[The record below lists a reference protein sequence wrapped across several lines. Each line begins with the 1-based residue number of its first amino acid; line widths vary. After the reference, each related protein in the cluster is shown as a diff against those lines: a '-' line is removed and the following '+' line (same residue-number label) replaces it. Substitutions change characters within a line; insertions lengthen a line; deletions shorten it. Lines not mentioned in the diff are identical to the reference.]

1 MRRTHG
7 RLRENSNTYRILE
20 SGTKIIQSRN
30 ITFIETLFVK
40 VNALDHDH
48 NDVNDD
54 TFRDLESSIPLRRQE
69 EMPET
74 EADADPDT
82 GDSQSG
88 GTIFKVDEE
97 SDMTSTKNVIAMVTV
112 DLGKQQKRNAFHAS
126 GGNSEKIT
134 ARIGQRNSNLS
145 VYSRLDI

>member
-30 ITFIETLFVK
+30 ITFIETLLVK

-74 EADADPDT
+74 EADAEPDT

-88 GTIFKVDEE
+88 GTISNVD
-97 SDMTSTKNVIAMVTV
+97 
-112 DLGKQQKRNAFHAS
+112 
-126 GGNSEKIT
+126 
-134 ARIGQRNSNLS
+134 
-145 VYSRLDI
+145 